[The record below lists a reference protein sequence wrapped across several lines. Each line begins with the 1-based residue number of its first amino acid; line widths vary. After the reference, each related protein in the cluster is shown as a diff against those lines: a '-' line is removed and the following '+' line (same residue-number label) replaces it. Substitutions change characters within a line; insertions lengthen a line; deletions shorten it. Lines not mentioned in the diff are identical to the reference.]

1 MLPWVMRAGYRKL
14 LVPNNDQAK
23 QLPFF
28 KGDPI
33 DLNKLTDLQQ
43 IEKVHQLLRNDDAKI
58 EYLVENRAKKKK
70 RKSICVSVRFN

>member
-1 MLPWVMRAGYRKL
+1 MIRL
-14 LVPNNDQAK
+14 NNY
-23 QLPFF
+23 LFF

-70 RKSICVSVRFN
+70 KKINMR